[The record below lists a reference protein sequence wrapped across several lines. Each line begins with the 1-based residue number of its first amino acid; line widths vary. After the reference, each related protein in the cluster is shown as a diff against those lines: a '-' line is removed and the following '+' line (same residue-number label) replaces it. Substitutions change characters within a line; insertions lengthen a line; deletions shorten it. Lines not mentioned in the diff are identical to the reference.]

1 MKLVDDQRAA
11 LGILAASVRGRTE
24 SLMQAHGFAIGM
36 LRGLVRDG
44 LATAL
49 RETAYYNRRAVLV
62 TVMQITDAGREEL
75 CLDACGAVSLELG
88 GASLDVE
95 PWCPNTHRGSIGL
108 RLSAGRRDP

>member
-24 SLMQAHGFAIGM
+24 SLMLAHGFAIGM

-49 RETAYYNRRAVLV
+49 REPAYYNKRAVLV
-62 TVMQITDAGREEL
+62 TVMQITDAGRKA
-75 CLDACGAVSLELG
+75 LDE
-88 GASLDVE
+88 
-95 PWCPNTHRGSIGL
+95 
-108 RLSAGRRDP
+108 